1 MIARALVCG
10 AFGGLFATAS
20 ASSQQLA
27 ASDFH
32 RLGHTVLKELIETN
46 TTASVGNTT
55 IAAEQIQA
63 RFRDAGFPPEDNQVV
78 GPTPQNRNLVA
89 RYRGT
94 GARKPVLLIAHLD
107 VVEAKREDWTY
118 DPFVLTERDGYFY
131 GRGTQ
136 DQKGGAAMLVSTLL
150 RLKKEGFAP
159 DRDLILA
166 LTTNEEGGGA
176 YNGVQWLIANKKSL
190 IDAEYVI
197 NVDAGGGELE
207 GEKHTLF
214 DVQAAEKVFHS
225 VSLTAKNPG
234 GHSSLPR
241 KDNAIYALA
250 RALTRVG
257 AYEFPAKPND
267 VVKAYFSKAAPTVKP
282 QIADDMRA
290 VASGKATPGEISR
303 LSAAAPLYNALMRT
317 TCVATMLNGGH
328 APNALPQT
336 ATATV
341 NCRMLPGEDPKA
353 VEQALVRAIADTSVH
368 VAPIDTAVPSPASP
382 LRPDV
387 FSAVEASVKAV
398 WGNVPIVP
406 IMETGATDGL
416 FLRNAGVPVYGF
428 SGLFIATNDVRA
440 HGKDERILVTAFDDG
455 LDFTYDFLKRIAR

>member
-1 MIARALVCG
+1 V
-10 AFGGLFATAS
+10 
-20 ASSQQLA
+20 
-27 ASDFH
+27 
-32 RLGHTVLKELIETN
+32 
-46 TTASVGNTT
+46 
-55 IAAEQIQA
+55 
-63 RFRDAGFPPEDNQVV
+63 RFKDAGFAPEDDQVV
-78 GPTPQNRNLVA
+78 GPTPKNRNLVV

-94 GARKPVLLIAHLD
+94 GAHKPVLLLAHLD
-107 VVEAKREDWTY
+107 VVEAKRDDWTY
-118 DPFVLTERDGYFY
+118 DPFVLTEKDGYFY

-136 DQKGGAAMLVSTLL
+136 DVKGGAAMLVTALL
-150 RLKKEGFAP
+150 RMKQEKFVP

-166 LTTNEEGGGA
+166 LTAGEEGGMP
-176 YNGVQWLIANKKSL
+176 YNGVQWLIANKKPL

-207 GEKHTLF
+207 NGKHTLF
-214 DVQAAEKVFHS
+214 DIQAAEKVYHS

-241 KDNAIYALA
+241 KDNAIYELAAAL
-250 RALTRVG
+250 RRVG

-267 VVKAYFSKAAPTVKP
+267 VVKKYFAQAASTVGP
-282 QIADDMRA
+282 QVAADMRA
-290 VASGKATPGEISR
+290 VGVGTATPAAIAR
-303 LSAAAPLYNALMRT
+303 LSATPLYNALMRT
-317 TCVATMLNGGH
+317 TCVATMLSGGH

-341 NCRMLPGEDPKA
+341 NCRMLPGDDPA
-353 VEQALVRAIADTSVH
+353 VVEQALVRAIGDTGVH
-368 VAPIDTAVPSPASP
+368 VAPIDTARPSPASP

-416 FLRNAGVPVYGF
+416 FLRNAGVPVYAF

-455 LDFTYDFLKRIAR
+455 LDFTYDFLTRIAR

>member
-1 MIARALVCG
+1 MIATRLHHITLATALVATS
-10 AFGGLFATAS
+10 AFAQQP
-20 ASSQQLA
+20 SS
-27 ASDFH
+27 SDFH
-32 RLGHTVLKELIETN
+32 QLGHAILRELIETN
-46 TTASVGNTT
+46 TTASAGNTT
-55 IAAEQIQA
+55 IAAEQLQV
-63 RFRDAGFPPEDNQVV
+63 RFRDAGFAPEDDQVV
-78 GPTPQNRNLVA
+78 GPTPKNRNLVV
-89 RYRGT
+89 RYRGS
-94 GARKPVLLIAHLD
+94 GAHKPVLLLAHLD
-107 VVEAKREDWTY
+107 VVEARRDDWTY
-118 DPFVLTERDGYFY
+118 DPFLLTERDGYFY

-136 DQKGGAAMLVSTLL
+136 DVKGGAAMLVTALL
-150 RLKKEGFAP
+150 RMKQEKIVP

-166 LTTNEEGGGA
+166 LTAGEEGGMP
-176 YNGVQWLIANKKSL
+176 YNGVQWLIANKKPL

-207 GEKHTLF
+207 NAKHTLF
-214 DVQAAEKVFHS
+214 DVQAAEKVYHS

-241 KDNAIYALA
+241 KDNAIYELAKALE
-250 RALTRVG
+250 RVG

-267 VVKAYFSKAAPTVKP
+267 VVKKYFAQAASTVAP
-282 QIADDMRA
+282 QVAADMRA
-290 VASGKATPGEISR
+290 VAAKTATPAAIAR
-303 LSAAAPLYNALMRT
+303 LSATPLYNALMRT

-341 NCRMLPGEDPKA
+341 NCRMLPGDDPAA
-353 VEQALVRAIADTSVH
+353 VEQALVRAIGDTGVH
-368 VAPIDTAVPSPASP
+368 VAPIDTARPSPASP

-428 SGLFIATNDVRA
+428 SGLFIATNDIRA
-440 HGKDERILVTAFDDG
+440 HGKDERILVSAFDDG

>member
-1 MIARALVCG
+1 MIKGSLVVSLLVAAPALAQQPPVSDYHALGRAIL
-10 AFGGLFATAS
+10 
-20 ASSQQLA
+20 
-27 ASDFH
+27 
-32 RLGHTVLKELIETN
+32 RELIETN
-46 TTASVGNTT
+46 TTASAGNTT
-55 IAAEQIQA
+55 IAAEQLQV
-63 RFRDAGFPPEDNQVV
+63 RFKDAGFAPEDDQVV
-78 GPTPQNRNLVA
+78 GPTPKNRNLVV
-89 RYRGT
+89 RYRGS
-94 GARKPVLLIAHLD
+94 GARKPVLLLAHLD
-107 VVEAKREDWTY
+107 VVEARREDWTY
-118 DPFVLTERDGYFY
+118 DPFVLTEKDGYFY

-136 DQKGGAAMLVSTLL
+136 DVKGGAAMLVAALL
-150 RLKKEGFAP
+150 RMKQEKIVP
-159 DRDLILA
+159 DRDFILA
-166 LTTNEEGGGA
+166 LTAGEEGGMP
-176 YNGVQWLIANKKSL
+176 YNGVQWLLANKKSL

-207 GEKHTLF
+207 NGKHTLF

-241 KDNAIYALA
+241 KDNAIYELAKALE
-250 RALTRVG
+250 RVG

-267 VVKAYFSKAAPTVKP
+267 VVKKYFSQAAATVAP
-282 QIADDMRA
+282 QAGADMRA
-290 VASGKATPGEISR
+290 VAAGTATPAAIAR
-303 LSAAAPLYNALMRT
+303 LSETPLYNALMRT

-336 ATATV
+336 ATALV
-341 NCRMLPGEDPKA
+341 NCRMLPGDDPAA
-353 VEQALVRAIADTSVH
+353 VERALVRAIGDTGVH
-368 VAPIDTAVPSPASP
+368 LAPIDTARPSPASP

-387 FSAVEASVKAV
+387 FSAVEASVKSV
-398 WGNVPIVP
+398 WGNVPVVP

-416 FLRNAGVPVYGF
+416 FLRNAGVPVYAF

>member
-1 MIARALVCG
+1 MRLFRQISPVLFAVCAARA
-10 AFGGLFATAS
+10 
-20 ASSQQLA
+20 QQPSR
-27 ASDFH
+27 SDYH
-32 RLGHTVLKELIETN
+32 QLGHAILRELVETN
-46 TTASVGNTT
+46 TTASAGNTT
-55 IAAEQIQA
+55 VAAEQLQV
-63 RFRDAGFPPEDNQVV
+63 RFKDAGFAPEDDQVV
-78 GPTPQNRNLVA
+78 GPTPKNRNLVV

-94 GARKPVLLIAHLD
+94 GAHKPVLLLAHLD
-107 VVEAKREDWTY
+107 VVEAKRDDWTY
-118 DPFVLTERDGYFY
+118 DPFVLTEKDGYFY

-136 DQKGGAAMLVSTLL
+136 DVKGGAAMLVTALL
-150 RLKKEGFAP
+150 RMKQEKFVP

-166 LTTNEEGGGA
+166 LTAGEEGGMP
-176 YNGVQWLIANKKSL
+176 YNGVQWLIANKKPL

-207 GEKHTLF
+207 NGKHTLF
-214 DVQAAEKVFHS
+214 DIQAAEKVYHS

-241 KDNAIYALA
+241 KDNAIYELAAAL
-250 RALTRVG
+250 RRVG

-267 VVKAYFSKAAPTVKP
+267 VVKKYFAQAASTVGP
-282 QIADDMRA
+282 QVAADMRA
-290 VASGKATPGEISR
+290 VGVGTATPAAIAR
-303 LSAAAPLYNALMRT
+303 LSATPLYNALMRT
-317 TCVATMLNGGH
+317 TCVATMLSGGH

-341 NCRMLPGEDPKA
+341 NCRMLPGDDPA
-353 VEQALVRAIADTSVH
+353 VVEQALVRAIGDTGVH
-368 VAPIDTAVPSPASP
+368 VAPIDTARPSPASP

-416 FLRNAGVPVYGF
+416 FLRNAGVPVYAF

-455 LDFTYDFLKRIAR
+455 LDFTYDFLTRIAR

>member
-1 MIARALVCG
+1 MSLSHRCALV
-10 AFGGLFATAS
+10 AVI
-20 ASSQQLA
+20 ASSTAAAQLPSK
-27 ASDFH
+27 SDYH
-32 RLGHTVLKELIETN
+32 ALGHAILRELIETN
-46 TTASVGNTT
+46 TTASAGNTT
-55 IAAEQIQA
+55 VAAEQLQV
-63 RFRDAGFPPEDNQVV
+63 RFKDAGFAPEDDQVV
-78 GPTPQNRNLVA
+78 GPTPKNRNLVV
-89 RYRGT
+89 RYRGS
-94 GARKPVLLIAHLD
+94 GPHKPVLLLAHLD

-118 DPFVLTERDGYFY
+118 DPFVLTENGGYFY

-136 DQKGGAAMLVSTLL
+136 DQKGGAAMLVAALL
-150 RLKKEGFAP
+150 RLKQEKFVP

-166 LTTNEEGGGA
+166 LTAGEEGGMP
-176 YNGVQWLIANKKSL
+176 YNGVQWLIANQKPL

-207 GEKHTLF
+207 NGKHTLF

-250 RALTRVG
+250 RALERVG

-267 VVKAYFSKAAPTVKP
+267 VVKKYFAQAASTVAP
-282 QIADDMRA
+282 QAAADMRA
-290 VASGKATPGEISR
+290 VSAGTATPAAIAR
-303 LSAAAPLYNALMRT
+303 LSNTPLYNALMRT
-317 TCVATMLNGGH
+317 TCVATMLSGGH

-336 ATATV
+336 AAATV
-341 NCRMLPGEDPKA
+341 NCRMLPGDDPAA
-353 VEQALVRAIADTSVH
+353 VERALVRAIGDTAVH
-368 VAPIDTAVPSPASP
+368 LTPLDTAVPSPASP

-387 FSAVEASVKAV
+387 FSAVETSAKAI

-416 FLRNAGVPVYGF
+416 YLRNAGVPVYGF

-440 HGKDERILVTAFDDG
+440 HGKDERILVSAFDDG
-455 LDFTYDFLKRIAR
+455 LDFTYDFLQRITK

>member
-1 MIARALVCG
+1 MRLFRQISPVLFAVCAARA
-10 AFGGLFATAS
+10 
-20 ASSQQLA
+20 QQPSR
-27 ASDFH
+27 SDYH
-32 RLGHTVLKELIETN
+32 QLGHAILRELVETN
-46 TTASVGNTT
+46 TTASAGNTT
-55 IAAEQIQA
+55 VAAEQLQV
-63 RFRDAGFPPEDNQVV
+63 RFKDAGFAPEDDQVV
-78 GPTPQNRNLVA
+78 GPTPKNRNLVV

-94 GARKPVLLIAHLD
+94 GAHKPVLLLAHLD
-107 VVEAKREDWTY
+107 VVEAKRDDWTY
-118 DPFVLTERDGYFY
+118 DPFVLTEKDGYFY

-136 DQKGGAAMLVSTLL
+136 DVKGGAAMLVTALL
-150 RLKKEGFAP
+150 RMKQEKFVP

-166 LTTNEEGGGA
+166 LTAGEEGGMP
-176 YNGVQWLIANKKSL
+176 YNGVQWLIANKKPL

-207 GEKHTLF
+207 NGKHTLF
-214 DVQAAEKVFHS
+214 DIQAAEKVYHS

-241 KDNAIYALA
+241 KDNAIYELAAAL
-250 RALTRVG
+250 RRVG

-267 VVKAYFSKAAPTVKP
+267 VVKKYFAQAASTVGP
-282 QIADDMRA
+282 QVAADMRA
-290 VASGKATPGEISR
+290 VGVGTATPAAIAR
-303 LSAAAPLYNALMRT
+303 LSATPLYNALMRT
-317 TCVATMLNGGH
+317 TCVATMLSGGH

-341 NCRMLPGEDPKA
+341 NCRMLPGDDPA
-353 VEQALVRAIADTSVH
+353 VVEQALVRAIGDTGVH
-368 VAPIDTAVPSPASP
+368 VAPIDTARPSPASP

-416 FLRNAGVPVYGF
+416 FLRNAGVPVYAF
-428 SGLFIATNDVRA
+428 SGLFIATNDIRA

-455 LDFTYDFLKRIAR
+455 LDFTYDFLTRIAR